1 MSTYRYVIC
10 DVFTDQPLAG
20 NQLAVFPEA
29 REIPDA
35 LLQPLAREINF
46 AETVFAYPP
55 VQGGHARIRI
65 FTPRRELLFAGHPVL
80 GTAFVIGTAV
90 GAEEVRLET
99 GMGVVPIQLER
110 DDQRVIFG
118 RMSQPIPSIEPLGD
132 AASLFRALGVERS
145 ALPVEIYHNGVK
157 HVYVALDSENA
168 VGLLTPDLATL
179 ARIVPHAGVNC
190 FSSHGRRVKNRMF
203 APGMGVAEDAAT
215 GSAAGPLAL
224 HLARH
229 GRVQFGE
236 QIEITQGVEI
246 QRPSTL
252 FARARGRNG
261 HVESI
266 EVGGPAVI
274 VGHAELSLE

>member
-29 REIPDA
+29 REIPEA
-35 LLQPLAREINF
+35 RLQLLAREINF
-46 AETVFAYPP
+46 AETVFVYPP

-65 FTPRRELLFAGHPVL
+65 FTPARELPFAGHPVL
-80 GTAFVIGTAV
+80 GTAFVVGTAA

-99 GMGVVPIQLER
+99 GMGVVPIRLER
-110 DDQRVIFG
+110 DGQRVIFG
-118 RMSQPIPSIEPLGD
+118 WMTQPLPSVEPFGD
-132 AASLFRALGVERS
+132 PASLFRALGVERS
-145 ALPVEIYHNGVK
+145 ALPVEIYDNGVK
-157 HVYVALDSENA
+157 HVYVALDSEEA
-168 VGLLTPDLATL
+168 VALLRPDLGPL
-179 ARIVPHAGVNC
+179 ARIASHAGVNC
-190 FSSHGRRVKNRMF
+190 FSSSGRRVKNRMF

-229 GRVQFGE
+229 DRVKFGE

-252 FARARGRNG
+252 FARVRGRDG

-266 EVGGPAVI
+266 EVGGSAVI
-274 VGHAELSLE
+274 VGRGEFSLE